1 MKIKIENTVFVFD
14 LDDTLFQEAD
24 YHASGVNAVGVK
36 LDMLFKHDAQS
47 LLKSLV
53 AEGEKDL
60 WGSVCERLKLP
71 SSVKESLLWEYRL
84 HLPQITLRP
93 AVKLLLEMLK
103 SRSLNVSILTD
114 GRAVTQRLKLAALG
128 LGDLPVYISEDFGAP
143 KPHPERFQLIANQ
156 YPSSNFI
163 YIGDNPKKDF
173 VTPNA
178 MGWTTF
184 GVIGNSRNIHS
195 QDLNGLDF
203 NFHPNYWLAKPE
215 DLQNFLC

>member
-14 LDDTLFQEAD
+14 LDDTLYQEAD

-36 LDMLFKHDAQS
+36 LDMLFKQDVQS

-71 SSVKESLLWEYRL
+71 SSVKESLMWEYRL
-84 HLPQITLRP
+84 HLPRITLKP
-93 AVKLLLEMLK
+93 AVKLLLEML
-103 SRSLNVSILTD
+103 RSNSLSVSILTD

-128 LGDLPVYISEDFGAP
+128 LDGFPVYISEEFGAP
-143 KPHPERFQLIANQ
+143 KPDPARFEIIANQ
-156 YPSSNFI
+156 YPGSNFV

-173 VTPNA
+173 VTPNL

-184 GVIGNSRNIHS
+184 GIMDCGRNIHS
-195 QDLNGLDF
+195 QDVSGLDL
-203 NFHPNYWLAKPE
+203 NFHPNYWLE
-215 DLQNFLC
+215 QIEELQSFLC

>member
-24 YHASGVNAVGVK
+24 YHASGVNAVGIK
-36 LDMLFKHDAQS
+36 LDMLFKLDIQS
-47 LLKSLV
+47 LLTSLV

-84 HLPQITLRP
+84 HLPQITLKP

-128 LGDLPVYISEDFGAP
+128 LDDLPVYISEEFGAS
-143 KPHPERFQLIANQ
+143 KPDPTRFEIIANH
-156 YPSSNFI
+156 YPGSNFV

-173 VTPNA
+173 VTPNL

-184 GVIGNSRNIHS
+184 GIMGCGRNIHS
-195 QDLNGLDF
+195 QDVSGLDL
-203 NFHPNYWLAKPE
+203 NFHPNYWLEQIE
-215 DLQNFLC
+215 DLQSFLC

>member
-24 YHASGVNAVGVK
+24 YHASGVTAVGVK
-36 LDMLFKHDAQS
+36 LDMLFKHDVQS

-84 HLPQITLRP
+84 HLPQITLKP
-93 AVKLLLEMLK
+93 AVKQLLEML
-103 SRSLNVSILTD
+103 RSNSLSVSILTD
-114 GRAVTQRLKLAALG
+114 GRAVTQRLKLAAL
-128 LGDLPVYISEDFGAP
+128 DLDDFPVYISEEFGAP
-143 KPHPERFQLIANQ
+143 KPDPTRFEIIANQ
-156 YPSSNFI
+156 YPGSNFV

-173 VTPNA
+173 VTPNL

-184 GVIGNSRNIHS
+184 GIMDCGRNIHS
-195 QDLNGLDF
+195 QDLSGLDL
-203 NFHPNYWLAKPE
+203 NFHPNYWLEQLE
-215 DLQNFLC
+215 DLQSFLC